1 VVIGEACS
9 VGTVRALEA
18 AAIERLG
25 DEDILMQLAAAG
37 LAAAVARELAELRG
51 RVYGTRVLVMVG
63 PGNNGGDALFAGARL
78 ARRGVAVTAVR
89 CLGYPHARG
98 LAALLAAGGRVLG
111 LDELGLRAEPVDAP
125 FDRLRAHG
133 RRPEPRLDFDLAI
146 DGVLGIGGRPG
157 LPQPV
162 ADLASALWD
171 SGPIPI
177 VAVDLPSGV
186 GADTGAVPGAAIEA
200 RRTVTFGVP
209 KFCHLLEPARSRC
222 GAIEV
227 VDIGLR
233 PYTREA
239 RHARLWLQ
247 QADEDE
253 LAICWPYPDARSD
266 KYSRGVVG
274 VHAGSDQYPGAGMLA
289 TTGAVYGG
297 AGMVRFLGTD
307 KPAELIRRQLPNV
320 VFSPGRVQAN
330 LLGSGWG
337 EQVDGRE
344 EIAAAVDSGLPTVVD
359 ADGLTFLPERCP
371 DNWLLTPHA
380 GELAKLLGEERA
392 WVTEDPIRAVRA
404 GADRTGATV
413 LLKGASQ
420 LVADPENDTMIRVAV
435 PGPAWTGQAGSG
447 DVLGG
452 ICAALLAAG
461 RRPEMAALLGASVQ
475 AYAASRHPGP
485 VPPQQLAEHL
495 PETIAA
501 LQRRARA
508 IDDEIA
514 HTGW

>member
-1 VVIGEACS
+1 MES
-9 VGTVRALEA
+9 VRAMEA
-18 AAIERLG
+18 AAIERIG
-25 DEDILMQLAAAG
+25 DDDVLMQRAAAG
-37 LAAAVARELAELRG
+37 LAAAVARELSELRG

-78 ARRGVAVTAVR
+78 VRRGVAVTAVR
-89 CLGYPHARG
+89 CLGEPHARG
-98 LAALLAAGGRVLG
+98 LAALVAAGGRVIA
-111 LDELGLRAEPVDAP
+111 LDDLDVVPRSQLR
-125 FDRLRAHG
+125 
-133 RRPEPRLDFDLAI
+133 RRRSTKLHFDLAV

-157 LPQPV
+157 LPEPV
-162 ADLASALWD
+162 ADLAFALVE

-177 VAVDLPSGV
+177 LAVDLPSGV
-186 GADTGAVPGAAIEA
+186 AADTGAVPEDAIEA
-200 RRTVTFGVP
+200 RRTVAFGVAKP
-209 KFCHLLEPARSRC
+209 CHLLEPARSRC
-222 GAIEV
+222 GEIEV

-233 PYTREA
+233 AYDPEA
-239 RHARLWLQ
+239 ERWLQ

-253 LAICWPYPDARSD
+253 VAICWPYPDARSD

-274 VHAGSDQYPGAGMLA
+274 VHAGSDQYPGAGVLA

-320 VFSPGRVQAN
+320 VFSPGRVQAH

-344 EIAAAVDSGLPTVVD
+344 EIAAALDSGLPTVVD

-380 GELAKLLGEERA
+380 GELAKLLGEERS
-392 WVTEDPIRAVRA
+392 WVTEDPVRAVRA
-404 GADRTGATV
+404 AAERTGATV

-420 LVADPENDTMIRVAV
+420 LVATPHDQQLRVAL

-452 ICAALLAAG
+452 MCAALLAAG
-461 RRPEMAALLGASVQ
+461 LHPHRAGLVGASVQ
-475 AYAASRHPGP
+475 ALAATRHPGP

-495 PETIAA
+495 PETIAH
-501 LQRRARA
+501 LQRRHRA
-508 IDDEIA
+508 IEDEIA
-514 HTGW
+514 RSGW

>member
-1 VVIGEACS
+1 MDAYGVES
-9 VGTVRALEA
+9 VRTLEA
-18 AAIERLG
+18 AAIERIG
-25 DEDILMQLAAAG
+25 DDDVLMQRAAAG
-37 LAAAVARELAELRG
+37 LAAAVARELAGLRS
-51 RVYGTRVLVMVG
+51 RVYGTRVLIMVG

-78 ARRGVAVTAVR
+78 ARRGAAVTAVR
-89 CLGYPHARG
+89 CLGEPHARG
-98 LAALLAAGGRVLG
+98 LAALLAAGGRVIA
-111 LDELGLRAEPVDAP
+111 LDELDVLPL
-125 FDRLRAHG
+125 DRRG
-133 RRPEPRLDFDLAI
+133 RRPQRPLGFDLAV

-157 LPQPV
+157 LPEPV
-162 ADLASALWD
+162 DALAVALRD
-171 SGPIPI
+171 SGPTPI

-186 GADTGAVPGAAIEA
+186 AADTGAVPGTAIQA
-200 RRTVTFGVP
+200 RRTVTFGVAKP
-209 KFCHLLEPARSRC
+209 CHLLEPARSAC

-227 VDIGLR
+227 VDIGIAGHDPDAER
-233 PYTREA
+233 
-239 RHARLWLQ
+239 WLQ

-253 LAICWPYPDARSD
+253 LATCWPYPDARSD

-274 VHAGSDQYPGAGMLA
+274 VHAGSDQYPGAGFLA

-320 VFSPGRVQAN
+320 VFSPGRVQAH

-337 EQVDGRE
+337 DQVDGRE
-344 EIAAAVDSGLPTVVD
+344 EVAAAVESGLPTVVD

-380 GELAKLLGEERA
+380 GELARLLGQERA
-392 WVTEDPIRAVRA
+392 WVTEDPVRAVRA
-404 GADRTGATV
+404 AAERTGATV

-420 LVADPENDTMIRVAV
+420 LVVTPDDPSFIRVAL

-461 RRPEMAALLGASVQ
+461 QPPQLAGLLGASIQ
-475 AYAASRHPGP
+475 ALTATRHPGP
-485 VPPQQLAEHL
+485 VPPQQLAERL
-495 PETIAA
+495 PDTIAA
-501 LQRRARA
+501 LQRRSRA
-508 IDDEIA
+508 VIDEIA
-514 HTGW
+514 RSGW